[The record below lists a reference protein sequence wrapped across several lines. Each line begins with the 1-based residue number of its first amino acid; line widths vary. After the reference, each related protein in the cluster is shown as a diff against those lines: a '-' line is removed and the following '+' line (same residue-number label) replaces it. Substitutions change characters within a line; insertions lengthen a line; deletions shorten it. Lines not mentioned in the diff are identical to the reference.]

1 MKSVRSV
8 SLGVVCGGVCCL
20 TIFVLG
26 IATVRVTVFVSSFV
40 IFLESAAHFI
50 SSSTRSISLRIAF
63 KASGTKTGTSQRKS
77 RGSFSRT
84 DATFLNH
91 RYPLRSHEAL

>member
-1 MKSVRSV
+1 VKSVRSV

-26 IATVRVTVFVSSFV
+26 TATVRVTVFVSGFV
-40 IFLESAAHFI
+40 IFLESATTLLLVLNINSSAAHFV

-63 KASGTKTGTSQRKS
+63 KAC
-77 RGSFSRT
+77 
-84 DATFLNH
+84 
-91 RYPLRSHEAL
+91 